1 MALIIPYLKSIVI
14 SLTYG
19 GDETS
24 YIFGRKGCMILTI
37 SHVPTSTKV
46 MYAQSQ
52 VRIREICF
60 TNLWVG
66 LIDFTTKMDIDNIP
80 TRLLSTLRITNSLMD
95 TVR

>member
-24 YIFGRKGCMILTI
+24 YMFGRKGCMILTI

-66 LIDFTTKMDIDNIP
+66 LIGFTTKMDIDNIP
-80 TRLLSTLRITNSLMD
+80 TRLLNTLRITTR
-95 TVR
+95 TV